1 MDTNLAEKTD
11 SIFNN
16 LKLQQNSVNRK
27 SVRKLGN
34 FGKHKKK
41 KIVNFESLSKLWQAL
56 VKFGKSW

>member
-27 SVRKLGN
+27 SVKKLVN
-34 FGKHKKK
+34 IKKK
-41 KIVNFESLSKLWQAL
+41 KIVNFESLGKLWQAL